1 MPRLIVP
8 VLIAAALPCAATA
21 QSQPSFWDL
30 ISPERI
36 LRSVAQSAIMALRT
50 QMDITYSDMAIDL
63 AAGRVALT
71 DVRVWPLPEWDANGD
86 CEIAIDRLTL
96 RTAALDEADRLR
108 FKLQASGV
116 SAPAVCL
123 PQEPRGA
130 LAMAGLDGLEMPRL
144 TIDLNYDMRASD
156 AAVQVFA
163 TVTDVATATLT
174 ADIAYIS
181 VDGRY
186 DMEDP
191 EPVVFLDDASLVIE
205 NLGIWNVLQ
214 GMAPP
219 EFTNPASAALVA
231 EGAIGGML
239 AGANR
244 GAAPDGRQGDPS
256 ALTEAQAAFVQSIAT
271 TWPAFLVN
279 PDTIVIETNIDG
291 NVYLDFAL
299 FEDPRYVFDKLRPV
313 LALAPT
319 SAGRILPAEMLRQA
333 MGGDVGA
340 LSDQQRR
347 SLGLALMTGAG
358 APRNIEAGMAL
369 LSALAEAGDGEAAMA
384 LSDALAVRA
393 PEDAYLWALRAG
405 AEGVPGATALL
416 DRIEGDLGLAATLRL
431 QEAVSGDDQQDPAML
446 GSVAMI
452 REQAAMRQLGRG
464 MTRSYLI
471 AAKWAMIGAAAG
483 DAEAADILADLDEKA
498 RRADAEG
505 QAAWVDFEAEASRL
519 AMEVWLGHDLPV
531 RFRP

>member
-8 VLIAAALPCAATA
+8 VLIAALPCAATA
-21 QSQPSFWDL
+21 QSQPSWWDL
-30 ISPERI
+30 ISPDRI
-36 LRSVAQSAIMALRT
+36 LRSVAQSGIMALRT
-50 QMDITYSDMAIDL
+50 QMDVTYSDMAIDL

-144 TIDLNYDMRASD
+144 TIDLDYDVRASD

-174 ADIAYIS
+174 VDIAYIS

-219 EFTNPASAALVA
+219 EVTNPASAALVA

-244 GAAPDGRQGDPS
+244 STAPDGMQGDPS

-271 TWPAFLVN
+271 TWPAFLAN
-279 PDTIVIETNIDG
+279 PDTIVIETNINGD
-291 NVYLDFAL
+291 VYLDFAL
-299 FEDPRYVFDKLRPV
+299 FEDDPRYVFDKLRPV
-313 LALAPT
+313 VALAPA
-319 SAGRILPAEMLRQA
+319 SAGRILPADLLRQA

-340 LSDQQRR
+340 LSDEQRR

-405 AEGVPGATALL
+405 AEGVPGATARL

-452 REQAAMRQLGRG
+452 REQAAMRQSGRG
-464 MTRSYLI
+464 MTRSYRI
-471 AAKWAMIGAAAG
+471 AAMWAMIGAAAG

-519 AMEVWLGHDLPV
+519 AMKFWLGQDLPA